1 MKSIF
6 EYRKPVTRQEPKD
19 SLAALRE
26 TLEQLNAE
34 ATETPQTADLKRI
47 LMARIE
53 EIERKLA

>member
-1 MKSIF
+1 MA
-6 EYRKPVTRQEPKD
+6 RQEPKD

-34 ATETPQTADLKRI
+34 ATETPQIVDLKRI